1 MEQKSAGRGF
11 LILSIAGIAGKL
23 LSAIYVPL
31 LTAVLGDAGYGIYV
45 AGYDIFVFLIAV
57 TSLGAQPAVTKV
69 VTELRAMGNHKD
81 ALRAMKLSIKY
92 LAIISIAIAGIFML
106 LAFPI
111 SKLIYREQS
120 AWTFVFLGP
129 AIIFAAILA
138 AFRGYMQGVEE
149 MESLAIS
156 QIIEQ
161 LINVVLSLIFAAL
174 LISVTNKLEWGSA
187 GGTVGTSL
195 GAVVAIIYILYIYNK
210 KNFKEEAELNHDP
223 SRKRVSDKRIVKKLF
238 MYALPIT
245 LVAAVQNFAGVI
257 DSITLARSLTSAGFD
272 ESKIN
277 SLTSVLSYYKT
288 LIYVPL
294 AIVTA
299 LGTSIFPKIIQAF
312 VYKNKKELKQQ
323 TSYSFR
329 MMYII
334 VIPATFGLAILSK
347 EIYSF
352 LFPSATATG
361 YTLLMYGS
369 TLLIF
374 MSITTIQNVILQG
387 INKLYLIIV
396 SASLGLLAKIIINIV
411 LVSIPSVNI
420 MGAVVGTFV
429 SFIIPTIINH
439 RKIKQFFKVNIPI
452 VKQAIVPTICSLL
465 MSIGI
470 LVAKFPIIKASE
482 ALGGG
487 RIIMAIVTLI
497 LIAVGGIIYLYTM
510 IYFGG
515 IRRKDLDLISPKL
528 FKFLPRRL
536 RKELI

>member
-31 LTAVLGDAGYGIYV
+31 LTWVLGEEGYGIYV

-69 VTELRAMGNHKD
+69 VTELRAVGNHKD
-81 ALRAMKLSIKY
+81 ALRAMKLAIKY
-92 LAIISIAIAGIFML
+92 LAIISIVIAGIFMA

-111 SKLIYREQS
+111 SKLIYRDRS
-120 AWTFVFLGP
+120 ALTFMFLGP

-138 AFRGYMQGVEE
+138 GFRGYMQGIEE

-161 LINVVLSLIFAAL
+161 LINVVLSIIFAAL
-174 LISVTNKLEWGSA
+174 LIKITSSLEWGSA

-195 GAVVAIIYILYIYNK
+195 GAVVAIMYIIYIYNK
-210 KNFKEEAELNHDP
+210 NDFREEAEINHDP
-223 SRKRVSDKRIVKKLF
+223 SRKKVSDKRIVKKLF
-238 MYALPIT
+238 KYAIPIT

-272 ESKIN
+272 KAKID

-312 VYKNKKELKQQ
+312 VCKDRKELKKQ

-334 VIPATFGLAILSK
+334 VMPATFGLAILSK
-347 EIYSF
+347 EIYTF
-352 LFPSATATG
+352 LFPSNSG

-369 TLLIF
+369 ALLIF

-396 SASLGLLAKIIINIV
+396 SASIGLFAKIIINIV
-411 LVSIPSVNI
+411 LVAIPSVNI
-420 MGAVVGTFV
+420 MGAVVATFV
-429 SFIIPTIINH
+429 SFIIPTVINH
-439 RKIKQFFKVNIPI
+439 RKIKEFFKVNIPI
-452 VKQAIVPTICSLL
+452 VKQAIIPTICSIL
-465 MSIGI
+465 MAIGI
-470 LVAKFPIIKASE
+470 LIAKFPITKVSD

-487 RIIMAIVTLI
+487 RIVSAIITLI
-497 LIAVGGIIYLYTM
+497 LIAIGGTIYLYTM
-510 IYFGG
+510 IYLGG
-515 IRRKDLDLISPKL
+515 IKRKDLDLISPTL

-536 RKELI
+536 RKKLI

>member
-31 LTAVLGDAGYGIYV
+31 LKAVLGETGYGIYV

-81 ALRAMKLSIKY
+81 ALRAMKLSIRY
-92 LAIISIAIAGIFML
+92 LTIISIVISAIFMA
-106 LAFPI
+106 LAFPF
-111 SKLIYREQS
+111 SKLINAEQS

-129 AIIFAAILA
+129 ALVFAAILA
-138 AFRGYMQGVEE
+138 AYRGYMQGIEE

-161 LINVVLSLIFAAL
+161 LINVVLSLVFAAL
-174 LISVTNKLEWGSA
+174 LIAVTKNLEWGSA

-195 GAVVAIIYILYIYNK
+195 GAIVAIIYILYIYNK
-210 KNFKEEAELNHDP
+210 KDFKGDAELNHDK
-223 SRKRVSDKRIVKKLF
+223 SRKKVSDRRIVKKIF

-257 DSITLARSLTSAGFD
+257 DSITLGTSLSTAGFSD
-272 ESKIN
+272 VEIN
-277 SLTSVLSYYKT
+277 SYRAVLSYYKT
-288 LIYVPL
+288 LVYVPL

-312 VYKNKKELKQQ
+312 VHKNKKELKQQ

-334 VIPATFGLAILSK
+334 VMPATFGLAILSK
-347 EIYSF
+347 EIYRF
-352 LFPSATATG
+352 LFASSTG
-361 YTLLMYGS
+361 YTLLMFGS
-369 TLLIF
+369 SLLIF

-396 SASLGLLAKIIINIV
+396 SASLGLLAKIIINV
-411 LVSIPSVNI
+411 LLVSIPTVNI
-420 MGAVVGTFV
+420 MGAVIATFI
-429 SFIIPTIINH
+429 SYMIPTIINH

-465 MSIGI
+465 MTLVI
-470 LVAKFPIIKASE
+470 LVAKFPIVKAAE

-487 RIIMAIVTLI
+487 RIVIAIATVI
-497 LIAVGGIIYLYTM
+497 LIGIGGIIYLYSM

-515 IRRKDLDLISPKL
+515 IRKKDLDLVSPRL
-528 FKFLPRRL
+528 FRFLPRSL
-536 RKELI
+536 RKELL

>member
-31 LTAVLGDAGYGIYV
+31 LTGVLGQTGYGIYV

-92 LAIISIAIAGIFML
+92 LAIISIVIAGIFMAL
-106 LAFPI
+106 SFPI
-111 SKLIYREQS
+111 SKLIYRERS
-120 AWTFVFLGP
+120 ALTFLFLGP

-156 QIIEQ
+156 QIVEQ
-161 LINVVLSLIFAAL
+161 LINVVLSIVFAAL
-174 LISVTNKLEWGSA
+174 LIKVTSSLEWGSA

-195 GAVVAIIYILYIYNK
+195 GAIVAIIYIIYIYNK
-210 KNFKEEAELNHDP
+210 KDFTEEAERNHDP

-238 MYALPIT
+238 MYAIPIT

-272 ESKIN
+272 EN
-277 SLTSVLSYYKT
+277 MVDSLTATLSYYKT
-288 LIYVPL
+288 LVYVPL

-334 VIPATFGLAILSK
+334 VMPATFGLAILSK

-352 LFPSATATG
+352 LFPSATG

-369 TLLIF
+369 SLLIF

-396 SASLGLLAKIIINIV
+396 SASLGLLAKIIINVV

-420 MGAVVGTFV
+420 MGAVIATFV

-465 MSIGI
+465 MT
-470 LVAKFPIIKASE
+470 LVIFVTKFPIIKVAE

-487 RIIMAIVTLI
+487 RIVIAIVTVI
-497 LIAVGGIIYLYTM
+497 LIGIGGVVYLYSM

-515 IRRKDLDLISPKL
+515 IRKKDLDLFSPRL
-528 FKFLPRRL
+528 YRFLPRSL
-536 RKELI
+536 RKQLL

>member
-31 LTAVLGDAGYGIYV
+31 LTKVLGETGYGIYT

-92 LAIISIAIAGIFML
+92 LSIISILIAGFFMAF
-106 LAFPI
+106 AFPI
-111 SKLIYREQS
+111 SKIIHAEQS
-120 AWTFVFLGP
+120 ALTFVFLAP
-129 AIIFAAILA
+129 AIIFASILA

-149 MESLAIS
+149 MESLAVS

-161 LINVVLSLIFAAL
+161 LINVILSLVFAAL
-174 LISVTNKLEWGSA
+174 LLVVTNKLEWGSA

-195 GAVVAIIYILYIYNK
+195 GAIIAIIYIVYVYNK
-210 KNFKEEAELNHDP
+210 KDFAEEAEKNHDP
-223 SRKRVSDKRIVKKLF
+223 SKKRVSDKRIVKKIF
-238 MYALPIT
+238 MYAIPIT

-257 DSITLARSLTSAGFD
+257 DSITLGRSLGAAGFSND
-272 ESKIN
+272 QIN
-277 SLTSVLSYYKT
+277 GLRAVLSYYKT
-288 LIYVPL
+288 LVYVPL

-323 TSYSFR
+323 TSYAFR
-329 MMYII
+329 IMYII
-334 VIPATFGLAILSK
+334 VMPATFGLAILSE

-352 LFPSATATG
+352 LFGSSSG
-361 YTLLMYGS
+361 YNLLMYGS
-369 TLLIF
+369 ALLIF

-396 SASLGLLAKIIINIV
+396 SASLGLVAKIIINIV
-411 LVSIPSVNI
+411 LVSNPNINI
-420 MGAVVGTFV
+420 MGAVVATFV

-465 MSIGI
+465 MT
-470 LVAKFPIIKASE
+470 LVIFIAKFPIIKAAE
-482 ALGGG
+482 ALGAG
-487 RIIMAIVTLI
+487 RIIIAIATVI
-497 LIAVGGIIYLYTM
+497 LIGIGGVVYLYSM

-515 IRRKDLDLISPKL
+515 IRKKDLDLFSPKL
-528 FKFLPRRL
+528 FKILPRRL
-536 RKELI
+536 RKELL

>member
-1 MEQKSAGRGF
+1 MEEKSAGRGF

-31 LTAVLGDAGYGIYV
+31 LTGVLGGAGYGIYV

-69 VTELRAMGNHKD
+69 VTELRAVGNHKD
-81 ALRAMKLSIKY
+81 ALRAMKLSIRY
-92 LAIISIAIAGIFML
+92 LAIISIVIAGIFMAL
-106 LAFPI
+106 SFPI
-111 SKLIYREQS
+111 SKLIYRERS
-120 AWTFVFLGP
+120 ALTFLFLGP

-138 AFRGYMQGVEE
+138 GYRGYMQGVEE

-161 LINVVLSLIFAAL
+161 LINVVLSLVFAAL
-174 LISVTNKLEWGSA
+174 LIWVTGSLEWGSA

-195 GAVVAIIYILYIYNK
+195 GAVVAIMYILYIYNK
-210 KNFKEEAELNHDP
+210 KGFKEEAELNHDP

-257 DSITLARSLTSAGFD
+257 DSITLARSLNSAGFSELQID
-272 ESKIN
+272 N
-277 SLTSVLSYYKT
+277 LTSVLSYYKT
-288 LIYVPL
+288 LVYVPL

-312 VYKNKKELKQQ
+312 VHKNKKELKKQ

-334 VIPATFGLAILSK
+334 VMPAVFGLAILSK
-347 EIYSF
+347 EIYTF
-352 LFPSATATG
+352 LFPSNSG

-369 TLLIF
+369 SLLIF

-396 SASLGLLAKIIINIV
+396 SASLGLLAKIIINVI

-420 MGAVVGTFV
+420 MGAVIATFV

-439 RKIKQFFKVNIPI
+439 RKIKQFFRVNIPI
-452 VKQAIVPTICSLL
+452 VKQAIIPTICSLL
-465 MSIGI
+465 MTLVI
-470 LVAKFPIIKASE
+470 LIARFPIIKAAE

-487 RIIMAIVTLI
+487 RIVIAISTVI
-497 LIAVGGIIYLYTM
+497 LIGIGGLIYLYSM

-515 IRRKDLDLISPKL
+515 IRKKDLDLISPKV

-536 RKELI
+536 RKELL

>member
-1 MEQKSAGRGF
+1 MKQKSAGRGF

-31 LTAVLGDAGYGIYV
+31 LTRVLGQTGYGIYT

-81 ALRAMKLSIKY
+81 SLRAMKLSIKY
-92 LAIISIAIAGIFML
+92 LAIISTIISAIFMI
-106 LAFPI
+106 LAFPF
-111 SKLIYREQS
+111 SKIINAEQS
-120 AWTFVFLGP
+120 ALTFMFLAP
-129 AIIFAAILA
+129 AIIFAAVLA
-138 AFRGYMQGVEE
+138 AFRGYMQGIEE

-161 LINVVLSLIFAAL
+161 LINVVLSLVFAAL
-174 LISVTNKLEWGSA
+174 LVKVTSDLEWGSA

-195 GAVVAIIYILYIYNK
+195 GAVVAIIYIIYIYNK
-210 KNFKEEAELNHDP
+210 KEFKEEAEANHDP
-223 SRKRVSDKRIVKKLF
+223 SRKRVSDKRIVKKIF
-238 MYALPIT
+238 MYAFPIT

-257 DSITLARSLTSAGFD
+257 DSITLGRSLWSAGF
-272 ESKIN
+272 SKVEIN
-277 SLTSVLSYYKT
+277 DFRAVLSYYKT
-288 LIYVPL
+288 LVYVPL

-312 VYKNKKELKQQ
+312 VYKNKKELKHQ

-329 MMYII
+329 IMYII
-334 VIPATFGLAILSK
+334 VMPATFGLAILSK
-347 EIYSF
+347 EIYWF
-352 LFPSATATG
+352 LLASSTG
-361 YTLLMYGS
+361 YKLLMYGS
-369 TLLIF
+369 ALLIF

-420 MGAVVGTFV
+420 MGAVVATFV

-439 RKIKQFFKVNIPI
+439 RKIKEFFKVNIPI

-465 MSIGI
+465 MT
-470 LVAKFPIIKASE
+470 LVIIIAKFPIIKVAE

-487 RIIMAIVTLI
+487 RIVIAVATMI
-497 LIAVGGIIYLYTM
+497 LIAIGGVVYLYTM

-515 IRRKDLDLISPKL
+515 IRKKDLDLFSPKL
-528 FKFLPRRL
+528 YKFLPRSL
-536 RKELI
+536 RKELM

>member
-1 MEQKSAGRGF
+1 MEQKSVGRGF

-31 LTAVLGDAGYGIYV
+31 LTRVLGQTGYGIYV

-92 LAIISIAIAGIFML
+92 LAIISIIIAGVFMAL
-106 LAFPI
+106 SFPI
-111 SKLIYREQS
+111 SKLIYRERS
-120 AWTFVFLGP
+120 ALTFLFLGP
-129 AIIFAAILA
+129 AIIFAAVLS

-161 LINVVLSLIFAAL
+161 LINVVLSLVFAAL
-174 LISVTNKLEWGSA
+174 LISITSNLEWGSA
-187 GGTVGTSL
+187 GGTIGTSL
-195 GAVVAIIYILYIYNK
+195 GAIIAIIYIIYIYNK
-210 KNFKEEAELNHDP
+210 KSFAEEAERNHDP
-223 SRKRVSDKRIVKKLF
+223 SKKRVSDKRIVKKLF
-238 MYALPIT
+238 MYAIPIT

-257 DSITLARSLTSAGFD
+257 DSITVARSLTSAGFNGD
-272 ESKIN
+272 MVD
-277 SLTSVLSYYKT
+277 SLTAVLSYYKT

-323 TSYSFR
+323 TSYAFR
-329 MMYII
+329 IMYII
-334 VIPATFGLAILSK
+334 VMPATFGLAILSK

-352 LFPSATATG
+352 LFPSNSG
-361 YTLLMYGS
+361 YNLLMYGS

-374 MSITTIQNVILQG
+374 MAITTIQNVILQG

-396 SASLGLLAKIIINIV
+396 SASLGLVAKIIINVV

-420 MGAVVGTFV
+420 MGAVIATFV

-439 RKIKQFFKVNIPI
+439 GKIKQFFRVNIPI

-465 MSIGI
+465 MTLVI
-470 LVAKFPIIKASE
+470 LVAKFPIIKVTE
-482 ALGGG
+482 ALGSGKA
-487 RIIMAIVTLI
+487 IIAIATLV
-497 LIAVGGIIYLYTM
+497 LIGVGGVVYLYTM
-510 IYFGG
+510 VYFGG
-515 IRRKDLDLISPKL
+515 IRKKDLDLISPRIFRL
-528 FKFLPRRL
+528 LPRRL

>member
-31 LTAVLGDAGYGIYV
+31 LTGVLGQTGYGIYV

-92 LAIISIAIAGIFML
+92 LSIISIVIAGIFMAL
-106 LAFPI
+106 SFPI
-111 SKLIYREQS
+111 SKLIYRERS
-120 AWTFVFLGP
+120 ALTFLFLGP

-138 AFRGYMQGVEE
+138 GYRGYMQGVEE

-161 LINVVLSLIFAAL
+161 LINVVMSIIFAAL
-174 LISVTNKLEWGSA
+174 LIWGTGSLEWGSA

-195 GAVVAIIYILYIYNK
+195 GAIIAIIYIIYIYNK
-210 KNFKEEAELNHDP
+210 KDFEEEAEKNHDP
-223 SRKRVSDKRIVKKLF
+223 SRKRVSDKRIVKKIF
-238 MYALPIT
+238 MYAIPIT

-257 DSITLARSLTSAGFD
+257 DSITLARSLTSAGFNELQID
-272 ESKIN
+272 N
-277 SLTSVLSYYKT
+277 LTSVLSYYKT
-288 LIYVPL
+288 LVYVPL

-312 VYKNKKELKQQ
+312 VYKNKRELKQQ

-334 VIPATFGLAILSK
+334 VMPATFGLAILSK
-347 EIYSF
+347 EIYTF
-352 LFPSATATG
+352 LFPSNSG

-396 SASLGLLAKIIINIV
+396 SASLGLIAKIIINIL
-411 LVSIPSVNI
+411 LVSIPSVNV
-420 MGAVVGTFV
+420 MGAVIATFI

-439 RKIKQFFKVNIPI
+439 KKIKGFFKVNIPI

-465 MSIGI
+465 MTIVI
-470 LVAKFPIIKASE
+470 LVAKFPIIKVAE

-487 RIIMAIVTLI
+487 RVIIAIATIL
-497 LIAVGGIIYLYTM
+497 LIAIGGVIYLYSM

-515 IRRKDLDLISPKL
+515 IRRKDLDLISPKVY
-528 FKFLPRRL
+528 KFLPRSL
-536 RKELI
+536 RKELL

>member
-31 LTAVLGDAGYGIYV
+31 LTRVLGETGYGIYV

-69 VTELRAMGNHKD
+69 VTELRVMGNHKD

-92 LAIISIAIAGIFML
+92 LAIISIAIAGVFMAL
-106 LAFPI
+106 SFPI

-120 AWTFVFLGP
+120 ALTFVFLGP

-138 AFRGYMQGVEE
+138 AFRGYMQGIEE

-161 LINVVLSLIFAAL
+161 LINVILSLVFAGL
-174 LISVTNKLEWGSA
+174 LIMLTGSLEWGSA

-195 GAVVAIIYILYIYNK
+195 GAVVAIIYIVYIYNSK
-210 KNFKEEAELNHDP
+210 DFAEEAERNHDP

-272 ESKIN
+272 KGQVN
-277 SLTSVLSYYKT
+277 SLSAVLSYYKT

-329 MMYII
+329 IMYII
-334 VIPATFGLAILSK
+334 VMPATFGLAILSK

-352 LFPSATATG
+352 LFPSNEG

-369 TLLIF
+369 ALLIF

-396 SASLGLLAKIIINIV
+396 SASLGLLAKIIINV
-411 LVSIPSVNI
+411 LLVSIPSVNI
-420 MGAVVGTFV
+420 TGAVIATFV

-452 VKQAIVPTICSLL
+452 VKQAIVPTICSIL
-465 MSIGI
+465 MAIVI
-470 LVAKFPIIKASE
+470 FLVKFPIIKVADMI
-482 ALGGG
+482 GGG
-487 RIIMAIVTLI
+487 KVAIAIATLI
-497 LIAVGGIIYLYTM
+497 LIGIGGIVYLYTM
-510 IYFGG
+510 VYFGG
-515 IRRKDLDLISPKL
+515 IRKKDLDLISPKL
-528 FKFLPRRL
+528 FRFLPRRI

>member
-31 LTAVLGDAGYGIYV
+31 LTGVLGQTGYGIYV

-81 ALRAMKLSIKY
+81 ALRAMKLSIRY
-92 LAIISIAIAGIFML
+92 LAIISIVIAGVFML
-106 LAFPI
+106 LSFPI
-111 SKLIYREQS
+111 SKLIYRERS
-120 AWTFVFLGP
+120 ALTFLFLGP

-138 AFRGYMQGVEE
+138 GYRGYMQGVEE

-161 LINVVLSLIFAAL
+161 LINVVLSIVFAAL
-174 LISVTNKLEWGSA
+174 LIWSTGSLEWGSA

-195 GAVVAIIYILYIYNK
+195 GAIIAIIYIIYVYNK
-210 KNFKEEAELNHDP
+210 KDFEEEAEINHDP
-223 SRKRVSDKRIVKKLF
+223 SRKRVSDKRIVKKIF
-238 MYALPIT
+238 MYAIPIT

-257 DSITLARSLTSAGFD
+257 DSITLARSLTSAGFNELQID
-272 ESKIN
+272 N
-277 SLTSVLSYYKT
+277 LTSVLSYYKT
-288 LIYVPL
+288 LVYVPL

-334 VIPATFGLAILSK
+334 VMPATFGLAILSK
-347 EIYSF
+347 EIYTF
-352 LFPSATATG
+352 LFPSNSG

-369 TLLIF
+369 SLLIF
-374 MSITTIQNVILQG
+374 MSITTIQNIILQG

-396 SASLGLLAKIIINIV
+396 SASLGLLAKIIINVI

-420 MGAVVGTFV
+420 MGAVIATFV

-439 RKIKQFFKVNIPI
+439 RKIKEFFKVNIPI

-465 MSIGI
+465 MTIAI
-470 LVAKFPIIKASE
+470 LVAKFPIIKVAE

-487 RIIMAIVTLI
+487 RAIIAIATIV
-497 LIAVGGIIYLYTM
+497 LIAIGGIVYLYSM

-515 IRRKDLDLISPKL
+515 IRRKDLDLISPKVY
-528 FKFLPRRL
+528 KFLPRTL
-536 RKELI
+536 RKELL

>member
-31 LTAVLGDAGYGIYV
+31 LTRVLGETGYGIYT

-81 ALRAMKLSIKY
+81 ALRAMKLSIRY
-92 LAIISIAIAGIFML
+92 LSIISISIAAFFMI

-111 SKLIYREQS
+111 SKIIHAEQS
-120 AWTFVFLGP
+120 ALTFVFLGP
-129 AIIFAAILA
+129 AIIFASILA
-138 AFRGYMQGVEE
+138 AYRGYMQGVEE

-161 LINVVLSLIFAAL
+161 LINVVLSLVFAAL
-174 LISVTNKLEWGSA
+174 LTAITSNLEWGSA

-195 GAVVAIIYILYIYNK
+195 GAIIAIIYIMYIYNK
-210 KNFKEEAELNHDP
+210 KDFKEEAELSHDP
-223 SRKRVSDKRIVKKLF
+223 SRKRVSDKRIVRKIF
-238 MYALPIT
+238 MYAIPIT
-245 LVAAVQNFAGVI
+245 LVAGVQNFAGVI
-257 DSITLARSLTSAGFD
+257 DSITLGRSLGSAGFSD
-272 ESKIN
+272 AEIN
-277 SLTSVLSYYKT
+277 SFRAVLSYYKT
-288 LIYVPL
+288 LVYVPL

-329 MMYII
+329 IMYII
-334 VIPATFGLAILSK
+334 VMPATFGLAILSK
-347 EIYSF
+347 EIYKF
-352 LFPSATATG
+352 LFNSATG
-361 YTLLMYGS
+361 YNLLMYGS
-369 TLLIF
+369 ALLIF

-411 LVSIPSVNI
+411 LVSIPDVNI
-420 MGAVVGTFV
+420 MGAVVATFV

-439 RKIKQFFKVNIPI
+439 RKIKEFFKVNIPI

-465 MSIGI
+465 MT
-470 LVAKFPIIKASE
+470 LVIFIAKFPIIKLAE

-487 RIIMAIVTLI
+487 RIVIAIATAI
-497 LIAVGGIIYLYTM
+497 LIAIGGVVYVYTM

-515 IRRKDLDLISPKL
+515 IRKKDLDLFSPKL

>member
-1 MEQKSAGRGF
+1 MEEKSAGRGF

-31 LTAVLGDAGYGIYV
+31 LKGVLGQTGYGIYT

-69 VTELRAMGNHKD
+69 VTELRAVGNHKD
-81 ALRAMKLSIKY
+81 ALRAMKLSIRY
-92 LAIISIAIAGIFML
+92 LSIISIAVSGIFMA
-106 LAFPI
+106 LAFPFSRI
-111 SKLIYREQS
+111 INAEQS
-120 AWTFVFLGP
+120 ALTFVFLGP

-138 AFRGYMQGVEE
+138 AYRGYMQGVEE

-161 LINVVLSLIFAAL
+161 LINVVLSLVFAAL
-174 LISVTNKLEWGSA
+174 LIWVTGSLEWGSA

-195 GAVVAIIYILYIYNK
+195 GAVVAIMYILYIYNK
-210 KNFKEEAELNHDP
+210 KDFKEEAERNHDP
-223 SRKRVSDKRIVKKLF
+223 SRRKVSDKRIVKKLF
-238 MYALPIT
+238 MYAIPIT

-257 DSITLARSLTSAGFD
+257 DSITLGTSLATAGF
-272 ESKIN
+272 SKVEIN
-277 SLTSVLSYYKT
+277 DFRAVLSYYKT
-288 LIYVPL
+288 LVYVPL

-312 VYKNKKELKQQ
+312 VDKNKKELKQQ

-334 VIPATFGLAILSK
+334 VIPSTFGLAILSK
-347 EIYSF
+347 EIYRF
-352 LFPSATATG
+352 LLGSSSG
-361 YTLLMYGS
+361 YNLLMYGS

-396 SASLGLLAKIIINIV
+396 SASLGLLAKIIINLL

-420 MGAVVGTFV
+420 IGAVIATFV
-429 SFIIPTIINH
+429 SYIIPTIINH

-452 VKQAIVPTICSLL
+452 VKQAVVPTICSVL
-465 MSIGI
+465 MTIVI
-470 LVAKFPIIKASE
+470 LVAKFPIIKVAE

-487 RIIMAIVTLI
+487 RAIIAIATIL
-497 LIAVGGIIYLYTM
+497 LIAIGGIIYLYSM

-515 IRRKDLDLISPKL
+515 IRRKDLDLISPKVY
-528 FKFLPRRL
+528 KFLPRSL
-536 RKELI
+536 RKELL

>member
-31 LTAVLGDAGYGIYV
+31 LTGVLGQTGYGIYV

-92 LAIISIAIAGIFML
+92 LAIISIVIAGIFMAL
-106 LAFPI
+106 SFPI
-111 SKLIYREQS
+111 SKLIYRERS
-120 AWTFVFLGP
+120 ALTFLFLGP

-156 QIIEQ
+156 QIVEQ
-161 LINVVLSLIFAAL
+161 LINVVLSIVFAAL
-174 LISVTNKLEWGSA
+174 LIKVTSSLEWGSA

-195 GAVVAIIYILYIYNK
+195 GAIVAIIYIIYIYNK
-210 KNFKEEAELNHDP
+210 KDFTEEAERNHDP

-238 MYALPIT
+238 MYAIPIT

-272 ESKIN
+272 EN
-277 SLTSVLSYYKT
+277 MVDSLTATLSYYKT
-288 LIYVPL
+288 LVYVPL

-334 VIPATFGLAILSK
+334 VMPATFGLAILSK

-352 LFPSATATG
+352 LFPSATG

-369 TLLIF
+369 SLLIF

-396 SASLGLLAKIIINIV
+396 SASLGLLAKIIINVV

-420 MGAVVGTFV
+420 MGAVIATFV

-452 VKQAIVPTICSLL
+452 VKQAIVPTICSIL
-465 MSIGI
+465 MTLVI
-470 LVAKFPIIKASE
+470 LVAKFPIIKVAE

-487 RIIMAIVTLI
+487 RIVIAIATVI
-497 LIAVGGIIYLYTM
+497 LIGIGGVVYLYSM

-515 IRRKDLDLISPKL
+515 IRKKDLDLFSPRL
-528 FKFLPRRL
+528 YRFLPRSL
-536 RKELI
+536 RKQLL

>member
-31 LTAVLGDAGYGIYV
+31 LTAVLGGAGYGIYV

-69 VTELRAMGNHKD
+69 VTELRAVGNHKD
-81 ALRAMKLSIKY
+81 ALRAMKIAIKY
-92 LAIISIAIAGIFML
+92 LAVISIVIASIFMV

-111 SKLIYREQS
+111 SKLIYRERS
-120 AWTFVFLGP
+120 ALTFVFLGP

-138 AFRGYMQGVEE
+138 GFRGYMQGIEE

-161 LINVVLSLIFAAL
+161 IINVVLSLIFAAL
-174 LISVTNKLEWGSA
+174 LISITDSLEWGSA
-187 GGTVGTSL
+187 GGTIGTSL
-195 GAVVAIIYILYIYNK
+195 GAVVAIMYIVYIYNK
-210 KNFKEEAELNHDP
+210 NDFREEAEINHDP
-223 SRKRVSDKRIVKKLF
+223 SRKRVSDKKIVKKLF
-238 MYALPIT
+238 KYAIPIT

-257 DSITLARSLTSAGFD
+257 DSITLARSLTSAGFA
-272 ESKIN
+272 ETKID

-312 VYKNKKELKQQ
+312 VCKNKKELKQQ

-334 VIPATFGLAILSK
+334 VMPATFGLAILSK
-347 EIYSF
+347 EIYTF
-352 LFPSATATG
+352 LFPSNEG
-361 YTLLMYGS
+361 YKLLMYGS
-369 TLLIF
+369 ALLIF

-396 SASLGLLAKIIINIV
+396 SASIGLFAKIIINIV

-420 MGAVVGTFV
+420 MGAVVATFV
-429 SFIIPTIINH
+429 SFIIPTVINH
-439 RKIKQFFKVNIPI
+439 RKIKEFFKVNIPI
-452 VKQAIVPTICSLL
+452 VKQAIVPTICSIL
-465 MSIGI
+465 MAIGI
-470 LVAKFPIIKASE
+470 LMAKFPIIKVSD

-487 RIIMAIVTLI
+487 RIISAIITLI
-497 LIAVGGIIYLYTM
+497 LIAIGGTIYLYTM

-528 FKFLPRRL
+528 FKFLPRSL
-536 RKELI
+536 RKQLI

>member
-31 LTAVLGDAGYGIYV
+31 LTRVLGETGYGIYV

-92 LAIISIAIAGIFML
+92 LALISIVIAGIFMAL
-106 LAFPI
+106 SFPI
-111 SKLIYREQS
+111 SKLIYRERS
-120 AWTFVFLGP
+120 ALTFVFLGP
-129 AIIFAAILA
+129 AIIFAAVLA

-149 MESLAIS
+149 MESLAVS

-161 LINVVLSLIFAAL
+161 FINVVLSIVFAAL
-174 LISVTNKLEWGSA
+174 LLAVTNKLEWGSA

-195 GAVVAIIYILYIYNK
+195 GAIIAIIYIIYIYNK
-210 KNFKEEAELNHDP
+210 KEFTEEAERNHDS

-238 MYALPIT
+238 MYAIPIT
-245 LVAAVQNFAGVI
+245 MVAAVQNFAGVI
-257 DSITLARSLTSAGFD
+257 DSITLARSLNSAGFD
-272 ESKIN
+272 KDKID
-277 SLTSVLSYYKT
+277 SLTAILSYYKT

-312 VYKNKKELKQQ
+312 VYKNKKDLKQQ
-323 TSYSFR
+323 TSYAFR
-329 MMYII
+329 IMYII
-334 VIPATFGLAILSK
+334 VMPATFGLAILSK
-347 EIYSF
+347 EIYTF
-352 LFPSATATG
+352 LFPSNSG
-361 YTLLMYGS
+361 YNLLMYGS

-411 LVSIPSVNI
+411 LVSNPNI
-420 MGAVVGTFV
+420 NIKGAVIATFI

-439 RKIKQFFKVNIPI
+439 RKIKKFFRVNIPI
-452 VKQAIVPTICSLL
+452 VKQAIVPTICSIL
-465 MSIGI
+465 MT
-470 LVAKFPIIKASE
+470 LVIFLAKFPILRVTE

-487 RIIMAIVTLI
+487 KIVTAIETVI
-497 LIAVGGIIYLYTM
+497 LIGIGGIVYLYSM

-515 IRRKDLDLISPKL
+515 IRKKDLDLFSPKL

-536 RKELI
+536 RKELL

>member
-31 LTAVLGDAGYGIYV
+31 LTAVLGETGYGIYV

-81 ALRAMKLSIKY
+81 ALRAMKLSILY
-92 LAIISIAIAGIFML
+92 LSIISIVISAIFMA
-106 LAFPI
+106 LAFPF
-111 SKLIYREQS
+111 SKIINAEQS
-120 AWTFVFLGP
+120 ALTFVFLGP
-129 AIIFAAILA
+129 AIIFAAVLA
-138 AFRGYMQGVEE
+138 AYRGYMQGVEE

-161 LINVVLSLIFAAL
+161 LINVVFSLVFAAL
-174 LISVTNKLEWGSA
+174 LIWTTNSLEWGSA

-195 GAVVAIIYILYIYNK
+195 GAIIAIIYIMYIYNK
-210 KNFKEEAELNHDP
+210 KDFDEEAEINHDP
-223 SRKRVSDKRIVKKLF
+223 SRKRVSDKRIVKKIF
-238 MYALPIT
+238 MYAIPIT

-257 DSITLARSLTSAGFD
+257 DSITLGRSLGAAGFSD
-272 ESKIN
+272 VEIS
-277 SLTSVLSYYKT
+277 SLRAVLSYYKT
-288 LIYVPL
+288 LVYVPL

-312 VYKNKKELKQQ
+312 VCKDKKELRQQ

-334 VIPATFGLAILSK
+334 VIPATFGLAILSE
-347 EIYSF
+347 EIYRF
-352 LFPSATATG
+352 LFGSSSG
-361 YTLLMYGS
+361 HNLLMYGS

-420 MGAVVGTFV
+420 MGAVIATFV
-429 SFIIPTIINH
+429 SYIIPTIINH
-439 RKIKQFFKVNIPI
+439 RKIKEFFKVNIPI
-452 VKQAIVPTICSLL
+452 IKQAIVPTICSLL
-465 MSIGI
+465 MTIVI
-470 LVAKFPIIKASE
+470 LVAKFPIIKVAE

-487 RIIMAIVTLI
+487 RVIIVIVTII
-497 LIAVGGIIYLYTM
+497 LIAIGGVIYLYSM

-515 IRRKDLDLISPKL
+515 IRRKDLDLISPKVYR
-528 FKFLPRRL
+528 FLPRSL
-536 RKELI
+536 RKELL

>member
-1 MEQKSAGRGF
+1 MEEKSAGRGF

-31 LTAVLGDAGYGIYV
+31 LTGVLGGAGYGIYV

-57 TSLGAQPAVTKV
+57 TKV
-69 VTELRAMGNHKD
+69 VTELRAVGNHKD
-81 ALRAMKLSIKY
+81 ALRAMKLSIRY
-92 LAIISIAIAGIFML
+92 LAIISIVIAGIFMAL
-106 LAFPI
+106 SFPI
-111 SKLIYREQS
+111 SKLIYRERS
-120 AWTFVFLGP
+120 ALTFLFLGP

-138 AFRGYMQGVEE
+138 GYRGYMQGVEE

-161 LINVVLSLIFAAL
+161 LINVVLSLVFAAL
-174 LISVTNKLEWGSA
+174 LIWVTGSLEWGSA

-195 GAVVAIIYILYIYNK
+195 GAVVAIMYILYIYNK
-210 KNFKEEAELNHDP
+210 KGFKEEAELNHDP

-257 DSITLARSLTSAGFD
+257 DSITLARSLNSAGFNELQID
-272 ESKIN
+272 N
-277 SLTSVLSYYKT
+277 LTSVLSYYKT
-288 LIYVPL
+288 LVYVPL

-312 VYKNKKELKQQ
+312 VHKNKKELKKQ

-334 VIPATFGLAILSK
+334 VMPAVFGLAILSK
-347 EIYSF
+347 EIYTF
-352 LFPSATATG
+352 LFPSNSG

-369 TLLIF
+369 SLLIF

-396 SASLGLLAKIIINIV
+396 SASLGLLAKIIINVI

-420 MGAVVGTFV
+420 MGAVIATFI

-439 RKIKQFFKVNIPI
+439 RKIKQFFRVNIPI
-452 VKQAIVPTICSLL
+452 VKQAIIPTICSVL
-465 MSIGI
+465 MTLVI
-470 LVAKFPIIKASE
+470 LIARFPIIKVAE

-487 RIIMAIVTLI
+487 RIVIAIAAVI
-497 LIAVGGIIYLYTM
+497 LIGIGGLIYLYSM

-515 IRRKDLDLISPKL
+515 IRRKDLDLISPKVY
-528 FKFLPRRL
+528 KFLPRSL
-536 RKELI
+536 RKELL

>member
-31 LTAVLGDAGYGIYV
+31 LTAVLGETGYGIYV

-81 ALRAMKLSIKY
+81 ALRAMKLSILY
-92 LAIISIAIAGIFML
+92 LSIISIVISAIFMA
-106 LAFPI
+106 LAFPF
-111 SKLIYREQS
+111 SKIINAEQS
-120 AWTFVFLGP
+120 ALTFVFLGP
-129 AIIFAAILA
+129 AIIFAAVLA
-138 AFRGYMQGVEE
+138 AYRGYMQGVEE

-161 LINVVLSLIFAAL
+161 LINVVFSLVFAAL
-174 LISVTNKLEWGSA
+174 LIWTTNSLEWGSA

-195 GAVVAIIYILYIYNK
+195 GAIIAIIYIMYIYNK
-210 KNFKEEAELNHDP
+210 KDFDEEAEINHDP
-223 SRKRVSDKRIVKKLF
+223 SRKRVSDKRIVKKIF
-238 MYALPIT
+238 MYAIPIT

-257 DSITLARSLTSAGFD
+257 DSITLGRSLGAAGFSD
-272 ESKIN
+272 IEIS
-277 SLTSVLSYYKT
+277 SLRAVLSYYKT
-288 LIYVPL
+288 LVYVPL

-312 VYKNKKELKQQ
+312 VYKDKKELRQQ

-334 VIPATFGLAILSK
+334 VIPATFGLAILSE
-347 EIYSF
+347 EIYKF
-352 LFPSATATG
+352 LFGSSSG
-361 YTLLMYGS
+361 HNLLMYGS

-396 SASLGLLAKIIINIV
+396 SASLGLLAKIIINVV
-411 LVSIPSVNI
+411 LVSIPSINI
-420 MGAVVGTFV
+420 MGAVIATFI
-429 SFIIPTIINH
+429 SYIIPTIINH
-439 RKIKQFFKVNIPI
+439 RKIKEFFKVNIPI
-452 VKQAIVPTICSLL
+452 IKQAIVPTICSLL
-465 MSIGI
+465 MTIVI
-470 LVAKFPIIKASE
+470 LVAKFPIIKAAE

-487 RIIMAIVTLI
+487 RAIIAIATIL
-497 LIAVGGIIYLYTM
+497 LIAIGGVIYIYSM

-515 IRRKDLDLISPKL
+515 IRRKDLDLISPKVY
-528 FKFLPRRL
+528 KFLPRSL
-536 RKELI
+536 RKELL

>member
-1 MEQKSAGRGF
+1 MEQKSVGRGF

-31 LTAVLGDAGYGIYV
+31 LTRVLGQTGYGIYV

-92 LAIISIAIAGIFML
+92 LAIISIIIAGVFMAL
-106 LAFPI
+106 SFPI
-111 SKLIYREQS
+111 SKLIYRERS
-120 AWTFVFLGP
+120 ALTFLFLGP
-129 AIIFAAILA
+129 AIIFAAVLS

-161 LINVVLSLIFAAL
+161 LINVVLSLVFAAL
-174 LISVTNKLEWGSA
+174 LISITSNLEWGSA
-187 GGTVGTSL
+187 GGTIGTSL
-195 GAVVAIIYILYIYNK
+195 GAIIAIIYIIYIYNK
-210 KNFKEEAELNHDP
+210 KNFAEEAERNHDP
-223 SRKRVSDKRIVKKLF
+223 SKKRVSDKRIVKKLF
-238 MYALPIT
+238 MYAIPIT

-257 DSITLARSLTSAGFD
+257 DSITVARSLTSAGFNGD
-272 ESKIN
+272 MVD
-277 SLTSVLSYYKT
+277 SLTAVLSYYKT

-323 TSYSFR
+323 TSYAFR
-329 MMYII
+329 IMYII
-334 VIPATFGLAILSK
+334 VMPATFGLAILSK

-352 LFPSATATG
+352 LFPSNSG
-361 YTLLMYGS
+361 YNLLMYGS

-387 INKLYLIIV
+387 INKLYLIIA
-396 SASLGLLAKIIINIV
+396 SASLGLVAKIIINIV

-420 MGAVVGTFV
+420 MGAVIATFV

-439 RKIKQFFKVNIPI
+439 GKIKQFFRVNIPI

-465 MSIGI
+465 MTLVI
-470 LVAKFPIIKASE
+470 LVAKFPIIKVTE
-482 ALGGG
+482 ALGSGKAIIAIATLVLIGIGG
-487 RIIMAIVTLI
+487 V
-497 LIAVGGIIYLYTM
+497 VYLYTM
-510 IYFGG
+510 VYFGG
-515 IRRKDLDLISPKL
+515 IRKKDLDLISPRIFRL
-528 FKFLPRRL
+528 LPRRL

>member
-1 MEQKSAGRGF
+1 MEQKSVGRGF

-31 LTAVLGDAGYGIYV
+31 LKGVLGQTGYGIYT

-69 VTELRAMGNHKD
+69 VTELRAMGNYKD

-92 LAIISIAIAGIFML
+92 LAIISIAVSGIFMA
-106 LAFPI
+106 LAFPF
-111 SKLIYREQS
+111 SRLINAEES

-129 AIIFAAILA
+129 ALIFAAILA
-138 AFRGYMQGVEE
+138 AYRGYMQGIEE

-161 LINVVLSLIFAAL
+161 LINVVLSLVFAFL
-174 LISVTNKLEWGSA
+174 LIKVTGKLEWGSA

-195 GAVVAIIYILYIYNK
+195 GAIIAILYIIYIYNK
-210 KNFKEEAELNHDP
+210 KDFKEEAEKNHDP
-223 SRKRVSDKRIVKKLF
+223 SKKRVSDKRIIKKIF

-257 DSITLARSLTSAGFD
+257 DSITLGTSLSTAGFSD
-272 ESKIN
+272 VEIN
-277 SLTSVLSYYKT
+277 SYRAVLSYYKT

-312 VYKNKKELKQQ
+312 IYKDKRDLKQQ
-323 TSYSFR
+323 TSYAFR
-329 MMYII
+329 IMYII
-334 VIPATFGLAILSK
+334 VMPATFGLALLSK
-347 EIYSF
+347 EIYWF
-352 LFPSATATG
+352 LFSSDSG

-369 TLLIF
+369 ALLIF

-396 SASLGLLAKIIINIV
+396 SASIGLVAKIIINIL

-420 MGAVVGTFV
+420 IGAVIATFV
-429 SFIIPTIINH
+429 SFIIPTVINH
-439 RKIKQFFKVNIPI
+439 KKIKQFFKVNIPI
-452 VKQAIVPTICSLL
+452 VKQAIVPTICALL
-465 MSIGI
+465 MTLVIF
-470 LVAKFPIIKASE
+470 VAKFPIIKVTD

-487 RIIMAIVTLI
+487 RIVTAFATVVLI
-497 LIAVGGIIYLYTM
+497 GIGGIVYLYTM

-515 IRRKDLDLISPKL
+515 IRKNDLDLFSPKL

-536 RKELI
+536 RKELL

>member
-31 LTAVLGDAGYGIYV
+31 LTGVLGDGYGIYV

-69 VTELRAMGNHKD
+69 VTELRTMGNHKD

-92 LAIISIAIAGIFML
+92 LAIISIVIAAIFMA
-106 LAFPI
+106 LAFPL

-129 AIIFAAILA
+129 AIIFASILA
-138 AFRGYMQGVEE
+138 GFRGYMQGVEE

-161 LINVVLSLIFAAL
+161 LVNVVLSIIFAAL
-174 LISVTNKLEWGSA
+174 LLKVTNSLEWGSA

-195 GAVVAIIYILYIYNK
+195 GAIAAIMYVIYIYNK
-210 KNFKEEAELNHDP
+210 KEFREEAEVSHDP
-223 SRKRVSDKRIVKKLF
+223 SRKKVSDRRILKKLF
-238 MYALPIT
+238 MYAFPIT

-257 DSITLARSLTSAGFD
+257 DSITLARSLNSAGFD
-272 ESKIN
+272 SDKVN
-277 SLTSVLSYYKT
+277 NLTAILSYYKT

-312 VYKNKKELKQQ
+312 VYKNKKDLKQQ
-323 TSYSFR
+323 TSYAFR

-334 VIPATFGLAILSK
+334 VMPATFGLAILSK

-352 LFPSATATG
+352 LFPSATG

-369 TLLIF
+369 ALLIF

-396 SASLGLLAKIIINIV
+396 SASLGLIAKIIINIL
-411 LVSIPSVNI
+411 LVSIPSINI
-420 MGAVVGTFV
+420 MGAVIATFI

-452 VKQAIVPTICSLL
+452 VKQAIVPTICSVL
-465 MSIGI
+465 MT
-470 LVAKFPIIKASE
+470 LVIWVTKFPIVKAAE

-487 RIIMAIVTLI
+487 RIIFAIVTVVLI
-497 LIAVGGIIYLYTM
+497 GIGGVIYLYTM
-510 IYFGG
+510 IFFGG
-515 IRRKDLDLISPKL
+515 IRKKDLDLVSPRL

-536 RKELI
+536 RKELL

>member
-31 LTAVLGDAGYGIYV
+31 LTRVLGETGYGIYV

-92 LAIISIAIAGIFML
+92 LALISIVIAGIFMAL
-106 LAFPI
+106 SFPI
-111 SKLIYREQS
+111 SKLIYRERS
-120 AWTFVFLGP
+120 ALTFVFLGP
-129 AIIFAAILA
+129 AIIFAAVLA
-138 AFRGYMQGVEE
+138 AFRGYMQGLEE

-156 QIIEQ
+156 QIVEQ
-161 LINVVLSLIFAAL
+161 LINVVLSLVFAAL
-174 LISVTNKLEWGSA
+174 LLSVTSKPEWGSA

-195 GAVVAIIYILYIYNK
+195 GAIVAIIYIMYIYNK
-210 KNFKEEAELNHDP
+210 KDFKEEAELNHDP

-238 MYALPIT
+238 MYAIPIT
-245 LVAAVQNFAGVI
+245 MVAAVQNFAGVI
-257 DSITLARSLTSAGFD
+257 DSITLARSLNSAGFD
-272 ESKIN
+272 KDKID
-277 SLTSVLSYYKT
+277 SLTAILSYYKT

-312 VYKNKKELKQQ
+312 VYKNKKDLKQQ
-323 TSYSFR
+323 TSYAFR
-329 MMYII
+329 IMYII
-334 VIPATFGLAILSK
+334 VMPATFGLAILSK
-347 EIYSF
+347 EIYTF
-352 LFPSATATG
+352 LFPSNSG
-361 YTLLMYGS
+361 YNLLMYGS

-411 LVSIPSVNI
+411 LVSNPNI
-420 MGAVVGTFV
+420 NIKGAVIATFI
-429 SFIIPTIINH
+429 SFIIPTVINH
-439 RKIKQFFKVNIPI
+439 KKIKQFFKVNIPI
-452 VKQAIVPTICSLL
+452 VKQAIVPTICALL
-465 MSIGI
+465 MTLVIF
-470 LVAKFPIIKASE
+470 VAKFPIIKVTD

-487 RIIMAIVTLI
+487 RIVTAFATVVLI
-497 LIAVGGIIYLYTM
+497 GIGGIVYLYTM

-515 IRRKDLDLISPKL
+515 IRKNDLDLFSPKL

-536 RKELI
+536 RKELL